1 LALVE
6 VYSTS
11 FQIRLYVI
19 NEPDVKAILFI
30 GIPLAVACKALW
42 YWRDVSKLPSSLE
55 SEGRQSNMQHGFI
68 SRLFS
73 RAFLSVRGE
82 KEQKLQNN
90 ERQESNGTDRW
101 NALLRFDDEIRAAAE
116 KLRPFGDTW
125 VAKLGQAYFAL
136 NEDRKYLAKI
146 NQERVCVQ
154 VLIGIPILT
163 R

>member
-1 LALVE
+1 
-6 VYSTS
+6 
-11 FQIRLYVI
+11 
-19 NEPDVKAILFI
+19 
-30 GIPLAVACKALW
+30 
-42 YWRDVSKLPSSLE
+42 
-55 SEGRQSNMQHGFI
+55 M
-68 SRLFS
+68 
-73 RAFLSVRGE
+73 
-82 KEQKLQNN
+82 
-90 ERQESNGTDRW
+90 
-101 NALLRFDDEIRAAAE
+101 LRFDDEIRAAAE